1 MELPNG
7 LLIQNVR
14 HIPSIKVNL
23 IALADLKQYKPEY
36 QWETEEFL
44 LYIDDTKTIRVP
56 MSDRLWPMHF
66 EAIPTPKP
74 RTPTQTTTAT
84 TTAATTAT
92 TKKAKGRALPLER
105 WHQRLG
111 HLNHADVKQ
120 LATYSSQIKLANNKE
135 LFCEPCTYGKQ
146 YAIPNHEP
154 QPRAEAAFDLIHVD
168 LDGGKKSL
176 LKANSRILTFDY
188 DIPPTFKGA
197 KYFIII
203 TDNYSRYR

>member
-1 MELPNG
+1 VELPNG

-36 QWETEEFL
+36 QWEIEEFL
-44 LYIDDTKTIRVP
+44 LHIDDTKTIRVL

-66 EAIPTPKP
+66 EAISTPKP
-74 RTPTQTTTAT
+74 RTPKQNAQEPQTSTIKALTTAT
-84 TTAATTAT
+84 TTKT
-92 TKKAKGRALPLER
+92 KAKGRALPLER

-135 LFCEPCTYGKQ
+135 LFCEPCIYGK
-146 YAIPNHEP
+146 
-154 QPRAEAAFDLIHVD
+154 
-168 LDGGKKSL
+168 
-176 LKANSRILTFDY
+176 
-188 DIPPTFKGA
+188 
-197 KYFIII
+197 
-203 TDNYSRYR
+203 